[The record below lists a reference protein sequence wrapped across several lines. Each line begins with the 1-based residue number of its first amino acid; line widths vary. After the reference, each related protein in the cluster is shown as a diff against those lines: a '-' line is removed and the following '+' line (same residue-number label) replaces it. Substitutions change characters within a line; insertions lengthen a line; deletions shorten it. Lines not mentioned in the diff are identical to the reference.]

1 MSNKIELKVV
11 QEANPAKKQP
21 RIERLENVHL
31 MYVKMQKP
39 VNKFESED
47 KEFTLTFVCDE
58 DTSDSF
64 SEKFPKASVKKI
76 KTEQFEEKHKFKPP
90 FLDDKNQYV
99 IKMSVRAEFK
109 DKASGEMVEMPYFY
123 DTRPK
128 VYELTGGKAVDV
140 TMNKLVG
147 NGSKGHIQYAVSSNS
162 FGTFP
167 YLRAVLITDMIEYE
181 SSGGGTH
188 NPFADMNL
196 ELVPDEQAVQSA
208 ESKPAAKQEKQEQSG
223 SPFNDVQNDPFDDF
237 SSDIPF

>member
-90 FLDDKNQYV
+90 FPNDKNQYV
-99 IKMSVRAEFK
+99 IKMGVRAEVK
-109 DKASGEMVEMPYFY
+109 DKDSGEMVEMPYFY

-140 TMNKLVG
+140 TMTKLVG

-181 SSGGGTH
+181 SSGGTH
-188 NPFADMNL
+188 NPFADMGL
-196 ELVPDEQAVQSA
+196 TVVADEQAAQSA
-208 ESKPAAKQEKQEQSG
+208 ESKPVAKQEKQAQPS
-223 SPFNDVQNDPFDDF
+223 SPFDDVPNDPFDDF